1 MKNAI
6 ALLTIALMAGCAS
19 EEPAAPSSAT
29 HYQGMNVIVG
39 DGATVIENAGMVVD
53 SGKIVALG
61 PADSVEAPAGAS
73 HVDWTG
79 RTIMPLLHSLHVHVG
94 YLVGDGMAAENY
106 TRQSIMADLDRHAHY
121 GVGAVL
127 VLGSD
132 VGDTAFAIR
141 EDQRQGHAGGAKLYT
156 VGRGVTSVGGWPTI
170 IPAIAAAPQQVETEE
185 QAREAVRSLAGQK
198 VDAVKVWVD
207 DAGGRVPKIAPELYG
222 AAIDEANRH
231 GLKVYAHVYYL
242 DDAKGL
248 VEAGVSFLAHSIRDQ
263 EVDDELIAMMQERG
277 VGYVPT
283 LVAHEASIAYADQS
297 DWIGESAMRETVDAV
312 LIETLTSEAFVEN
325 AGANPGLAA
334 MREQYET
341 ALVNVKKLHD
351 AGITIG
357 LGTDSGTTNRF
368 PGYFEHR
375 EIELLVDAGLTPH
388 QAIAAVTRNSA
399 EALGLDGTL
408 HVGAPAGFVLLRS
421 DPLSDVRNTRD
432 IEAVYFDGEKI
443 DRAASGASD

>member
-6 ALLTIALMAGCAS
+6 VLFTIALVAGCAS
-19 EEPAAPSSAT
+19 EEPPATSTAT

-39 DGATVIENAGMVVD
+39 DGATVIENAAMVVD
-53 SGKIVALG
+53 GGKIIALG
-61 PADSVEAPAGAS
+61 PADVVEAPAGAS

-121 GVGAVL
+121 GVGSVL

-141 EDQRQGHAGGAKLYT
+141 EDQRQAQAGGAKLYT
-156 VGRGVTSVGGWPTI
+156 VGRGITSVGGWPTI
-170 IPAIAAAPQQVETEE
+170 IAAIAAAPQQVETEE
-185 QAREAVRSLAGQK
+185 QARDAVRALAGQK
-198 VDAVKVWVD
+198 VDAVKLWVD
-207 DAGGRVPKIAPELYG
+207 DAGGRVPKLAPELYR
-222 AAIDEANRH
+222 AAIDEANQH

-248 VEAGVSFLAHSIRDQ
+248 VEAGVSFLAHSVRDQ
-263 EVDDELIAMMQERG
+263 EVDDELIAMMKERG
-277 VGYVPT
+277 VGYIPT

-297 DWIGESAMRETVDAV
+297 DWIGEAAMRETVDEV
-312 LIETLTSEAFVEN
+312 LIEGLTSEAFVEN
-325 AGANPGLAA
+325 ARANSGLAA

-341 ALVNVKKLHD
+341 ALVNVKKLHE

-375 EIELLVDAGLTPH
+375 EIELLVDAGLTPQ

-399 EALGLDGTL
+399 EALGLEGSL
-408 HVGAPAGFVLLRS
+408 RVGAPAGFVLLRS

-432 IEAVYFDGEKI
+432 IEAVYFDGKKI
-443 DRAASGASD
+443 DRGASGASD